1 MDIKRGDVVYCS
13 LGIETGRSIQGG
25 DRPVVV
31 VSNDMNNK
39 HSTVFTGV
47 PLTTRVKR
55 RLPTHVK
62 VVAKENSGLT
72 EDSTALCEQVTVLS
86 YDCILNEKYGKLNDK
101 VMAKIT
107 KALQVQLGM

>member
-1 MDIKRGDVVYCS
+1 MEIRRGDVIFCS
-13 LGIETGRSIQGG
+13 LGDRSGSSIQGG
-25 DRPVVV
+25 DRPVVC

-55 RLPTHVK
+55 NLPTHVK
-62 VVAKENSGLT
+62 VVAAENSGLT

-86 YDCILNEKYGKLNDK
+86 CDCILNEKYGKVNDT
-101 VMAKIT
+101 VMEQIT

>member
-1 MDIKRGDVVYCS
+1 MEIRRGDVVFCS
-13 LGIETGRSIQGG
+13 LGNHLGSSIQGG
-25 DRPVVV
+25 DRPVLY

-55 RLPTHVK
+55 NLPTHVK
-62 VVAKENSGLT
+62 VVASENTGLT

-86 YDCILNEKYGKLNDK
+86 SDCILNENYGRVSEK
-101 VMAKIT
+101 VMEQIT